1 MAYYDNP
8 GQVNDEAISIVDGK
22 TFQVIQIADS
32 TGTIVDPAQGS
43 VVFDGEVTID
53 NEVEIKNDSGN
64 PVPISD
70 SGGSLTIDSPALG
83 ETDSAVATDDT
94 GTFSLISL
102 FKRALQGITSIIG
115 YVDGVEGLLG
125 TIDTDTGSIDGKLP
139 ALSSGR
145 VPVDGSG
152 VTQPVSV
159 SGVVDTITGLE
170 IPAHDYID
178 MSYTG
183 DNMTGVVYKTGGSG
197 GTTVATLALTYD
209 GNGNITSLTKS

>member
-53 NEVEIKNDSGN
+53 SEVEIKNDSGN
-64 PVPISD
+64 PVP
-70 SGGSLTIDSPALG
+70 
-83 ETDSAVATDDT
+83 
-94 GTFSLISL
+94 
-102 FKRALQGITSIIG
+102 
-115 YVDGVEGLLG
+115 
-125 TIDTDTGSIDGKLP
+125 
-139 ALSSGR
+139 
-145 VPVDGSG
+145 
-152 VTQPVSV
+152 
-159 SGVVDTITGLE
+159 VVTGLE

-197 GTTVATLALTYD
+197 GTTVATLTLTYD
-209 GNGNITSLTKS
+209 GNGNLTSVTKS

>member
-70 SGGSLTIDSPALG
+70 SGGSLTVDSPALG

-115 YVDGVEGLLG
+115 YVDDVEGLLG

-170 IPAHDYID
+170 IPPHDYID

-197 GTTVATLALTYD
+197 GTTVTTLTLTYD